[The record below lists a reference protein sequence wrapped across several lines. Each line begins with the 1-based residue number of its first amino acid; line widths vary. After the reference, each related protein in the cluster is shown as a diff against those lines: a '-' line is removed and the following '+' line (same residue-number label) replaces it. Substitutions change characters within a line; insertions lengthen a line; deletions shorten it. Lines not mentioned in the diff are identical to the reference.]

1 MSLSAI
7 PNTLTIMRLLLVV
20 PIGYLIIQKKFDIAL
35 IVFFIAAFSD
45 AIDGVI
51 ARKFGW
57 QSRLGSILDPLADK
71 AMLVTAYLSLG
82 WIELLPMWIVALV
95 LLRDVLIVLGAIVY
109 HVYVG
114 RFSMEPSIISKANTF
129 FQSLLA
135 LVVVFS
141 QVYIPLEHYVV
152 SPLIYIVAVTT
163 IMSGLLYIKVWSQ
176 RASHKKSNRL
186 NPKSPH
192 KKANTHD

>member
-1 MSLSAI
+1 
-7 PNTLTIMRLLLVV
+7 MRLLLVA
-20 PIGYLIIQKKFDIAL
+20 PIGYLIIQQQYDVAL

-51 ARKFGW
+51 ARRFGW

-82 WIELLPMWIVALV
+82 WIGLLPVWLVGIV
-95 LLRDVLIVLGAIVY
+95 LLRDVLIVLGAVAY
-109 HVYVG
+109 HFLIG
-114 RFSMEPSIISKANTF
+114 HFSMEPSMVSKANTF

-135 LVVVFS
+135 LVVVFA

-152 SPLIYIVAVTT
+152 SPLVYIVAVTT
-163 IMSGLLYIKVWSQ
+163 IMSGFLYVKVWSS
-176 RASHKKSNRL
+176 RASRSKKSQAR
-186 NPKSPH
+186 
-192 KKANTHD
+192 KKVSIHD